1 MYYGAFYKINVYL
14 THWLY
19 WIHRWPL
26 LLFNIDILCRIP
38 CVHIHNSYIRR
49 EENVVR
55 ESKPHSAAFLHNQ
68 ALSLLSREAL
78 LAFSSVS
85 YYHMTIDFIY

>member
-38 CVHIHNSYIRR
+38 CVHIR
-49 EENVVR
+49 
-55 ESKPHSAAFLHNQ
+55 
-68 ALSLLSREAL
+68 
-78 LAFSSVS
+78 
-85 YYHMTIDFIY
+85 TIAIFGGRKCTT

>member
-49 EENVVR
+49 KKMYYVSQSLTQQPFCIIRLVCSR
-55 ESKPHSAAFLHNQ
+55 IV
-68 ALSLLSREAL
+68 LLSCGL
-78 LAFSSVS
+78 FFSQP
-85 YYHMTIDFIY
+85 YE